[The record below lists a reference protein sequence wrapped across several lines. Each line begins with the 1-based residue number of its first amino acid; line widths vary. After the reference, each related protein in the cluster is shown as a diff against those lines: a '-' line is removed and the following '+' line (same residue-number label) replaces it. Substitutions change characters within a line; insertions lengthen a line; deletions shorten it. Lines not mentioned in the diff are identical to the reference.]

1 MATAFSNCLQNT
13 NQKIPHKILGKVIK
27 FQPPKKKHFRV
38 MHKKPLELDRV
49 NGTMP
54 HFRVTLQFPRTTT

>member
-27 FQPPKKKHFRV
+27 FQPPKKKTFSSYAQKTARA
-38 MHKKPLELDRV
+38 R
-49 NGTMP
+49 
-54 HFRVTLQFPRTTT
+54 